1 MYANYY
7 VIRLGKKPGRK
18 RNHRFSVAQV
28 WQHPPGRNSQRS
40 IKLSRRGMHVRI
52 HRKGR

>member
-28 WQHPPGRNSQRS
+28 WHHPPGRSSLRS
-40 IKLSRRGMHVRI
+40 IKLPRRGMRVHIR
-52 HRKGR
+52 RKGG